1 MAPLRCLFDSVIEMR
16 LSGFVGIEKIFQ
28 NAARSRFKV
37 FAISPDLPPPLT
49 LLGFEP
55 AKHDSAP
62 IASGRLHFAYSAP
75 AIAKAYPLA
84 PASRARLAGNVWG
97 RGGMA
102 PRSGNSAQ
110 LRDPRTAQLR

>member
-1 MAPLRCLFDSVIEMR
+1 MALLGCCFDGVIEMR
-16 LSGFVGIEKIFQ
+16 LSRFVSIEKVFQ
-28 NAARSRFKV
+28 KPARSCFEV
-37 FAISPDLPPPLT
+37 FAIKPNFPPPLT

-62 IASGRLHFAYSAP
+62 IASGRLHLAYIAP
-75 AIAKAYPLA
+75 AMAKAFPLA

-97 RGGMA
+97 RGGVA